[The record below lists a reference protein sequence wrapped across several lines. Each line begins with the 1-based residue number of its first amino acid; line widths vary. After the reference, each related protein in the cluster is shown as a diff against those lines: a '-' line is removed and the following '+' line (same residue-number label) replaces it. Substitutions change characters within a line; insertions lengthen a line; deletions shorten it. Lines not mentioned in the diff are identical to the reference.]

1 MRVAVTGSSGL
12 IGQALLP
19 ALQAKGFETLALV
32 RRPPARGEVQWDPAR
47 GTLDPAALNG
57 IGAAINLAGE
67 SIATRW
73 TDESRRRIRDSRIAA
88 TTLLATTMARL
99 EPRPETLISVSAVGI
114 YGDRAD
120 EVLTETSTPGLGFL
134 PSLAQD
140 WEAAAQPAR
149 DAGIR
154 VVHPRMGI
162 VLTEK
167 GGALDKMLL
176 PFKLG
181 VGGRMGSGEQWM
193 SWIAME
199 DVIAGFIH
207 LLESPAIQGPV
218 NFTAPG
224 PVRNVEFTRALGRA
238 LHRPTILPVPLPALH
253 LLYGKEMP
261 REALLA
267 STRVKP
273 QRLVDSGFR
282 FRFSEIEAGLEHVL
296 DIG

>member
-1 MRVAVTGSSGL
+1 M
-12 IGQALLP
+12 
-19 ALQAKGFETLALV
+19 
-32 RRPPARGEVQWDPAR
+32 
-47 GTLDPAALNG
+47 
-57 IGAAINLAGE
+57 
-67 SIATRW
+67 
-73 TDESRRRIRDSRIAA
+73 
-88 TTLLATTMARL
+88 
-99 EPRPETLISVSAVGI
+99 SAVGI

-162 VLTEK
+162 VLSEK

-267 STRVKP
+267 STRVMP
-273 QRLVDSGFR
+273 QRLVESGFR